1 MCVKCSAFLRT
12 RKHFGFLCVTGIH
25 VGISV
30 TLINK
35 HCTKGPMRNLPAQQ
49 SQEKQKLRQ
58 KILQAR
64 ECLSLRDVEEKSK
77 KIVYTLTGLPAYT
90 QADIICIYI
99 STRNEVRTHRVIQQL
114 LRESKK
120 KVVVPVMFDEQIK
133 LAELERW
140 EDLMPGAYGIL
151 EPARRKMVANDQI
164 QLVIVPGVVFDVT
177 GHRIGYGKGYYDR
190 FLSSA
195 HVPKIG
201 LAYELQIVE
210 NVPAHSEDVPVDCIV
225 TEERVIWRKP

>member
-1 MCVKCSAFLRT
+1 
-12 RKHFGFLCVTGIH
+12 
-25 VGISV
+25 
-30 TLINK
+30 
-35 HCTKGPMRNLPAQQ
+35 MRNLPAQQ

-64 ECLSLRDVEEKSK
+64 EALPLHEVEEKSK
-77 KIVYTLTGLPAYT
+77 RIMDTLNELPAYT
-90 QADIICIYI
+90 QANVICLYV
-99 STRNEVRTHRVIQQL
+99 SARNEVMTHPLIQQL
-114 LRESKK
+114 LSEAKK
-120 KVVVPVMFDEQIK
+120 KVVVPFVSDNQIK

-151 EPARRKMVANDQI
+151 EPARRKMAANDQI

-210 NVPAHSEDVPVDCIV
+210 NAPAHSEDVPVDCIV